1 MTSQTTSCLPF
12 NCLSSSVGCITD
24 FYLVPDSVV
33 RVRAPSGADALLG
46 QLHSHLEQVGIVGS
60 CEAPAEWFLLL
71 VGKKW
76 GPTLYHAS
84 TCAGIYNLLWASMV
98 VGVMDIPLHLCLVR
112 QTLSPLTYSTQ
123 KKTFTR
129 RTNEQIRVFF
139 LSGFLLQIQ
148 IFVNIQ
154 GLNYD
159 PISYEFFNI
168 LKFFRACKIFCII
181 SLDFFFVY
189 KNFLWDLRHRVFRI
203 AIFQIELVG
212 KSHF

>member
-1 MTSQTTSCLPF
+1 MTSPTTSCLPF

-84 TCAGIYNLLWASMV
+84 TCAGIYNLLRASTV

-139 LSGFLLQIQ
+139 SFGIFITNTNFCKHSGAKLW
-148 IFVNIQ
+148 
-154 GLNYD
+154 
-159 PISYEFFNI
+159 PH
-168 LKFFRACKIFCII
+168 
-181 SLDFFFVY
+181 
-189 KNFLWDLRHRVFRI
+189 FLW
-203 AIFQIELVG
+203 IFQYFEV
-212 KSHF
+212 F